1 MTTTNN
7 QKSPNIDVEFKWKEH
22 TGLTLQ
28 DLEISKKEREVLRT
42 LAEKVAL
49 IAQSVEMKER
59 CELWRRHNQLEKTR
73 PLIFCD
79 PEWGWNEIITND
91 QMECSSTL
99 ARRWEFDLRKEIF
112 YAEQMGDDKPITIN
126 FDVPYTVTP
135 DDWGLQKVVHQ
146 TDLSGAISWDSPLTD
161 YDKDLPKLHNPIF
174 NIDWEVTNGTLAL
187 AKEIFGDVLNVQL
200 KGTWWWSLG
209 LSIRAI
215 DFRHID
221 KLYMDMIMY
230 PDAVKELFSI
240 LSKGLMSKLDYL
252 EENGLLSLNNNYTY
266 VGSGGYGFTNEL
278 PSADFNGK
286 VRCKDMWGF
295 CESQE
300 TVGISSEMYEEF
312 INQYEKPLMDRFGL
326 TCYGCCEPINGR
338 WDVVKNFQNL
348 RRVSCSPWA
357 DIDLMANYLG
367 DKYIYSMK
375 PSPTTLALPDFDQE
389 RERKYLRESFK
400 TMQDCHVECIMK
412 DNHTLG
418 GSAANAINW
427 CRIAKEEAR
436 KYE

>member
-1 MTTTNN
+1 MSTCNN
-7 QKSPNIDVEFKWKEH
+7 CKSPNIDVEFKWKEH
-22 TGLTLQ
+22 TELTIQ
-28 DLEISKKEREVLRT
+28 DLEISKNEREVLRK

-49 IAQSVEMKER
+49 IAQSDQMKER

-112 YAEQMGDDKPITIN
+112 YAEQMGDDKPVTLN
-126 FDVPYTVTP
+126 FDVPYTVSA
-135 DDWGLQKVVHQ
+135 DDWGIQKEVHR

-161 YDKDLPKLHNPIF
+161 YDKDLPKLHNPTF
-174 NIDWEVTNGTLAL
+174 NIDWEVTNGTLQVAQ
-187 AKEIFGDVLNVQL
+187 EIFGDILNVRL

-221 KLYMDMIMY
+221 KLYMDMVMY

-252 EENGLLSLNNNYTY
+252 EESGLLSLNNNYTY

-278 PSADFNGK
+278 PAEDFAGT
-286 VRCKDMWGF
+286 VRCRDMWGF

-300 TVGISSEMYEEF
+300 TVGISPEMYEEF
-312 INQYEKPLMDRFGL
+312 IHQYERPLMERFGL
-326 TCYGCCEPINGR
+326 NCYGCCEPIDGR
-338 WDVVKNFQNL
+338 WDFVKNFPNL

-357 DIDLMANYLG
+357 DIPKMAAYLE

-375 PSPTTLALPDFDQE
+375 VSPTPLALPDFDQD
-389 RERKYLRESFK
+389 RVRKELQSSFETTK
-400 TMQDCHVECIMK
+400 DCRVECIMK